1 MLAYLSN
8 LINLRKRGA
17 YRTKENVSEQPDR
30 NKYRIQLERDFWNT
44 KRTSLRRKY
53 KECHHHLSNNVN
65 HIYLTNILNKLLWE
79 LKYDIIVTKM

>member
-17 YRTKENVSEQPDR
+17 YRTKENMIEQPDQ

-44 KRTSLRRKY
+44 KRTSLRGKY
-53 KECHHHLSNNVN
+53 RERHHQLSNNNLEISVQSDTQVY
-65 HIYLTNILNKLLWE
+65 IILTKQISK
-79 LKYDIIVTKM
+79 IS